1 MDEVIEDVVEE
12 VIEVIEDTP
21 EMVVDATNEE
31 TVSDKEIEYQNRMKE
46 LWSKEV
52 AIELRMEG
60 LSDFSEFF
68 LVEES
73 NRDSLE
79 QKIKT
84 FKQILSKRDLN
95 DGFVPDGHRS
105 TEQFSLAEKNRDSRA
120 MISSKISAFFK

>member
-1 MDEVIEDVVEE
+1 MDEVIEDDVEE

-21 EMVVDATNEE
+21 EMVVAETNDE
-31 TVSDKEIEYQNRMKE
+31 TVTDKEIEYQSRMKE
-46 LWSKEV
+46 LWQKEV
-52 AIELRMEG
+52 TLELKTEG
-60 LSDFSEFF
+60 LHDFAEFF
-68 LVEES
+68 LVEEN

-105 TEQFSLAEKNRDSRA
+105 IDQFSIAEKNKDSRA